1 MSTSFE
7 IDPILRLSAGAVG
20 EPGDRT
26 FYIQARSADQLVTFL
41 VEKEQVRALAVS
53 IQQMLAAIPDPE
65 TVEEHEGDVHE
76 LEEPLL
82 PEWRVGPMALQYDEA
97 RDRIVL
103 VANEL
108 IDPEA
113 GGEAASARL
122 VATREQ
128 ARGLA
133 EQAER
138 VVDAGRPQCRFCGF
152 PMDAGGHMC
161 AAMNGHRDMEEREP

>member
-7 IDPILRLSAGAVG
+7 LDPVSRITAGAVG
-20 EPGDRT
+20 EPGNRI

-53 IQQMLAAIPDPE
+53 IQQMLAAIPEPE
-65 TVEEHEGDVHE
+65 TVEVEADPHG

-82 PEWRVGPMALQYDEA
+82 PEWRVGPMALQYDDS

-108 IDPEA
+108 IDEEA
-113 GGEAASARL
+113 GGDAASARL

-128 ARGLA
+128 ARALA

-138 VVDAGRPQCRFCGF
+138 VVEAGRPQCRFCGF
-152 PMDAGGHMC
+152 PLDADGHMC
-161 AAMNGHRDMEEREP
+161 SAMNGHRDRD

>member
-20 EPGDRT
+20 EPGNRI

-53 IQQMLAAIPDPE
+53 IQQMLAVIPEPE
-65 TVEEHEGDVHE
+65 TVEEEADPHD
-76 LEEPLL
+76 LEEPLV
-82 PEWRVGPMALQYDEA
+82 PEWRVGPMALQYDDS

-108 IDPEA
+108 IDEEA
-113 GGEAASARL
+113 GGDAASARL

-128 ARGLA
+128 ARALA

-138 VVDAGRPQCRFCGF
+138 VVEAGRPQCRFCGF
-152 PMDAGGHMC
+152 PLDAEGHMC
-161 AAMNGHRDMEEREP
+161 SAMNGHRDMD